1 MPPRP
6 LHLQRIKMRETFVTE
21 QMDLHLVWYSKR
33 IYIKPIPRFLLDP
46 RFWEEHLCGN
56 AQLYQCAMGFLLSY
70 AALIEHESDY
80 RIAKESNLLPEEV
93 TWSQWVL
100 LVHQLLNCRNLTT
113 INKRYVYGELR
124 LGRLNLIY
132 RLRKGMIR
140 GYLSSCTTYGDF
152 VRDNLNSL
160 ISLFAYTTI
169 VLSAMQVGLGTSYL
183 QENRAFQRASYV
195 FSIFSIVAPLS
206 SIGVVVVVLIGLVLN
221 NLIATLIFRKQRYA
235 KLQLLK
241 AEK

>member
-1 MPPRP
+1 
-6 LHLQRIKMRETFVTE
+6 MRETVVTE

-46 RFWEEHLCGN
+46 QFWEEHLCGN
-56 AQLYQCAMGFLLSY
+56 PRLYECAMGFLLSY

-80 RIAKESNLLPEEV
+80 KIAKESNLLPEEV

-100 LVHQLLNCRNLTT
+100 LVQQLLNCRNLNN

-132 RLRKGMIR
+132 RLRKGRIR

-152 VRDNLNSL
+152 FRDNLNSL

-169 VLSAMQVGLGTSYL
+169 VLSAMQVGLSTSYL
-183 QENRAFQRASYV
+183 QENGAFQRASYI

-206 SIGVVVVVLIGLVLN
+206 SVGLVVAVLIGLVFN
-221 NLIATLIFRKQRYA
+221 NLIATLIYRKHRFS
-235 KLQLLK
+235 KSRMRK